1 MDNGTVDL
9 PALRAYRL
17 ARVREE
23 LRMRDYA
30 GIVLFDSINV
40 RYATDSTNMMVW
52 TLHNPVRCAFVA
64 AEGPVVL
71 FEFSHCDHLSDGLG
85 TVDEVRPAIAWF
97 YFVTGSRTD
106 EKAKMWAAEIADLMR
121 RHGGGNHRL
130 AADRLDPAGL
140 HALDA
145 EGLTIHDGL
154 EIMERAK
161 EIKSV
166 DEIDAMRESVAACQT
181 GMDAMREALRPGITE
196 QELWS
201 HLHQKNI
208 AHGGE
213 WIETRLLSSGPRTN
227 PWYQECGDRVIEN
240 GDIVSFDTDLI
251 GPYGYCADISRSWVC
266 GEGRPSDDQR
276 RLYALA
282 HDQIQRS
289 IDAAK
294 PGVTYREFADAI
306 GTLADAYQPRRYTC
320 IAHGV
325 GLCDE
330 YPTLYWK
337 EDFDLHG
344 WDDHLKCDM
353 TICVE
358 AYFGAVGGREGVKL
372 EQQVLITEDGAEELS
387 TYPFEDDWL

>member
-1 MDNGTVDL
+1 MV
-9 PALRAYRL
+9 
-17 ARVREE
+17 
-23 LRMRDYA
+23 
-30 GIVLFDSINV
+30 
-40 RYATDSTNMMVW
+40 VW
-52 TLHNPVRCAFVA
+52 TLHNPVRCAFVPA
-64 AEGPVVL
+64 AGPVVL
-71 FEFSHCDHLSDGLG
+71 FEFSHCDHLSAGLG

-97 YFVTGSRTD
+97 YFVSGARTD
-106 EKAKMWAAEIADLMR
+106 EKAKVWATEIADLVR
-121 RHGGGNHRL
+121 SHGGGNKRL
-130 AADRLDPAGL
+130 AVDRLDPAGL
-140 HALDA
+140 HALTA
-145 EGLTIHDGL
+145 EGITVHDGL
-154 EIMERAK
+154 EVMERAK
-161 EIKSV
+161 EIKSA
-166 DEIDAMRESVAACQT
+166 DEIDAMRASIAACEA
-181 GMDAMREALRPGITE
+181 GMDAMREALRPSITE

-208 AHGGE
+208 ALGGE

-227 PWYQECGDRVIEN
+227 PWYQECGDRVIEDR
-240 GDIVSFDTDLI
+240 DIVSFDTDLI
-251 GPYGYCADISRSWVC
+251 GPYGYCADISRSWIC

-282 HDQIQRS
+282 HDQIRRS
-289 IDAAK
+289 IDIAK

-306 GTLADAYQPRRYTC
+306 GTLPDIYQPRRYTC

-344 WDDHLKCDM
+344 WDDHLKPDM

-358 AYFGAVGGREGVKL
+358 AYFGAVGGSNGVKL
-372 EQQVLITEDGAEELS
+372 EQQVLITEDGAEDLS